1 MVKKSLSSFTKTLN
15 KNKELILIVIGVLL
29 LIAIL
34 VRCMKLKLFSR
45 IPYVGKMLGGE
56 EEEETDDE
64 EEETDDEEEET
75 DDEETDDEETD
86 DEETDDE
93 EEVKET
99 TPVAADNTAGTA
111 GSVANAGSEPESGN
125 VVEGYYS

>member
-64 EEETDDEEEET
+64 EEETDDEE
-75 DDEETDDEETD
+75 TDDEETD